1 MNKYT
6 CLWQRWGRST
16 GAAWLI
22 ALAGMSATASAKD
35 LVMAE
40 IHPPGHIIVKAEELF
55 ASRLAD
61 LTKGELVIQLK
72 HSAQLGN
79 EGKSWE
85 NVRSG
90 AVDVVRINLGGMV
103 KDIQAARL
111 LSLPYLFRSRDH
123 MWRVLNGDFGKRIK
137 AEVEKTGAVVL
148 AYYDSGVRS
157 FYTTK
162 KPIMKRSDF
171 AGLRIRVQDSPIYK
185 DLITE
190 LGGTPVVVSYEKVGE
205 AFRNGEID
213 GAENNLPSYVSSEH
227 HKYARYYS
235 MDEHSSVPEILLM
248 SKKAWDGLTPEQRTA
263 VLAAAAESSAYMKKL
278 WAESEVQALAKAK
291 KEGAVF
297 FEKHDIHRSGIE
309 TYAVKLYSKYITSS
323 DDLGVVLGI
332 LRSE

>member
-1 MNKYT
+1 MNDNVWWIRV
-6 CLWQRWGRST
+6 CW
-16 GAAWLI
+16 
-22 ALAGMSATASAKD
+22 ALALSGLTGHLSAKE

-55 ASRLAD
+55 AARLAE
-61 LTKGELVIQLK
+61 LTKGEVTVQLK

-79 EGKSWE
+79 ENQYWE
-85 NVRSG
+85 NVRKGS
-90 AVDVVRINLGGMV
+90 VDIVRINLGGMV
-103 KDIQAARL
+103 KDIQSARL

-148 AYYDSGVRS
+148 TYYDSGARS

-162 KPIMKRSDF
+162 KPIQKRSDF
-171 AGLRIRVQDSPIYK
+171 SGLRIRVQDSPIYK

-190 LGGTPVVVSYEKVGE
+190 LGGTPVVVSYEKVND

-213 GAENNLPSYVSSEH
+213 GAENNLPSYVSSGH
-227 HKYARYYS
+227 YKHARYYS

-248 SKKAWDGLTPEQRTA
+248 SKKAWDGLTSAQQTA
-263 VLAAAAESSAYMKKL
+263 TMAAADESFVVMKKL
-278 WAESEVQALAKAK
+278 WAESEAQALAQAK
-291 KEGAVF
+291 KEGVTIL
-297 FEKHDIHRSGIE
+297 EKHQVYVSGIE
-309 TYAVKLYSKYITSS
+309 TYATRLYSKNITSA

-332 LRSE
+332 LSSQ